1 MVGKNVLRKANGG
14 LSDASSQSLK
24 SSVAA
29 TWFIPVVNYL
39 VFNDVKG
46 QPSMTFVGSFMEA
59 VKIYLMGMRKTLNG

>member
-46 QPSMTFVGSFMEA
+46 HQA
-59 VKIYLMGMRKTLNG
+59 